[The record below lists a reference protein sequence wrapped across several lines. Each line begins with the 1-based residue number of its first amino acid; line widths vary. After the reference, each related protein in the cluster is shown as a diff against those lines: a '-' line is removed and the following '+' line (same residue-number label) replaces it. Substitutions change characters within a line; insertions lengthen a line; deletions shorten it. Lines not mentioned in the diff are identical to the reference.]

1 MQALSNGIPH
11 RPIGSQRTRPHACLA
26 RAGGAVLGVIAI
38 ILLVLAVAGFLVWF
52 FACPCERTPGSYL
65 FGEVVEEPVRDWTFA
80 NEVRLCQIQ
89 VATRPLPHAINL
101 NCMATDDGELYLS
114 CAQCDG
120 KRWSTAAL
128 ARPEARLRLD
138 DRVYPVTLTRITDSD
153 LKDRAWAARIKKI
166 HALRGGALD
175 DPPDTPRP
183 DDDAWWSFHVESA
196 G

>member
-1 MQALSNGIPH
+1 MHPLSNEH
-11 RPIGSQRTRPHACLA
+11 RHSPAGMKRTRPHVFSA
-26 RAGGAVLGVIAI
+26 RARGAVLGVIGV
-38 ILLVLAVAGFLVWF
+38 ILLGLAVAGFLAWF

-65 FGEVVEEPVRDWTFA
+65 FGEVVEEPVTDWTFA

-138 DRVYPVTLTRITDSD
+138 DRVYPVTLTRITDPER
-153 LKDRAWAARIKKI
+153 KDRAWAARINKI
-166 HALRGGALD
+166 HALRGGDPD